1 MNNMATKDAP
11 KAKVEEKKKPVEKKK
26 DDKKKKSVQTLNSK
40 SPLNFI

>member
-1 MNNMATKDAP
+1 MATKDAP